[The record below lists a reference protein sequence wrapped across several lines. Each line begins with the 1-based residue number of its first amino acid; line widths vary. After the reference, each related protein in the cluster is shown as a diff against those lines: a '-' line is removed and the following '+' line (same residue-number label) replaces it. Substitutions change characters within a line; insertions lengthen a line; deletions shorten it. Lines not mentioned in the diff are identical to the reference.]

1 MAVKDL
7 NEVAVIDG
15 EYVDKTEEI
24 VPARASEIALE
35 INLIKREGAKKLRGL
50 LEDAIEIGRL
60 LCEAKETVPHGAW
73 GNWLEQNVNYKTST
87 ANNLMRLYKEQEH
100 SAQLDM
106 FGENGFQMFEGLEP
120 SKVLELMRLPS
131 AARKE
136 FVESHDVAD
145 MSVREI
151 KAEVKAERKKREAAE
166 AEVDVLKGQVAE
178 AKQDA
183 ADARRKAEIAEDA
196 RVILSD
202 KLDEANRL
210 LEAAQ
215 VKAEISPEERAEIEK
230 EAKKAAEDAAKVKIE
245 AAKKKAE
252 KELEKAR
259 AEGKEALEKAK
270 AEQEQAIKT
279 AVEQARAEA
288 EIKAEQA
295 ASARIAELEEQLREQ
310 AALASPYRVRFGE
323 ALEGMKAAYGRMVA
337 VVEEAER
344 EEPAEGE
351 ILRGIL
357 SQVVGMLG

>member
-15 EYVDKTEEI
+15 EYVDKTEEV

-35 INLIKREGAKKLRGL
+35 INVIKRRAAEGL
-50 LEDAIEIGRL
+50 LKDYLEIGRL

-73 GNWLEQNVNYKTST
+73 GQWLEKNVGYSTSN
-87 ANNLMRLYKEQEH
+87 ANNMMRAYKEQDRA
-100 SAQLDM
+100 AQLDL
-106 FGENGFQMFEGLEP
+106 FGENSFEMFDGLEP
-120 SKVLELMRLPS
+120 SKVVELLRLPS
-131 AARKE
+131 AERKA
-136 FVESHDVAD
+136 FVDSHDVSD

-151 KAEVKAERKKREAAE
+151 KKEIKAEREAKE
-166 AEVDVLKGQVAE
+166 RAE
-178 AKQDA
+178 AKVAELETVALDA
-183 ADARRKAEIAEDA
+183 KQAAEDAERKAQIAEDA

-215 VKAEISPEERAEIEK
+215 AKAEISPEERAEIEK
-230 EAKKAAEDAAKVKIE
+230 EAKKAAEDAAKTKIE
-245 AAKKKAE
+245 AAKKKAD

-270 AEQEQAIKT
+270 AEQEQAVKAAT
-279 AVEQARAEA
+279 EQAKAEA
-288 EIKAEQA
+288 KAEAEQA

-344 EEPAEGE
+344 DDPAEGE

-357 SQVVGMLG
+357 SQVVDMLRG

>member
-15 EYVDKTEEI
+15 EYVDKTEEL
-24 VPARASEIALE
+24 VPARANEIALE
-35 INLIKREGAKKLRGL
+35 INIIKRRAAEGL
-50 LEDAIEIGRL
+50 LKDAIEIGRL
-60 LCEAKETVPHGAW
+60 LCEAKETVPRGKW
-73 GNWLEQNVNYKTST
+73 GEWLEENVAYSTST
-87 ANNLMRLYKEQEH
+87 ANNMMRLYNEQEKA
-100 SAQLDM
+100 AQLDL
-106 FGENGFQMFEGLEP
+106 FGENGFEMFEGLAP
-120 SKVLELMRLPS
+120 SKVVELMRLPS
-131 AARKE
+131 AERKA
-136 FVESHDVAD
+136 FMDNHDVAD

-151 KAEVKAERKKREAAE
+151 KKEVDEEKRKREAAE
-166 AEVDVLKGQVAE
+166 AEVSALKGQVAE
-178 AKQDA
+178 AARAAGDA
-183 ADARRKAEIAEDA
+183 ERRASIAEDA
-196 RVILSD
+196 RLILSD

-230 EAKKAAEDAAKVKIE
+230 EAKKAAEDAAKAKIE
-245 AAKKKAE
+245 AAKKKTD

-270 AEQEQAIKT
+270 AEQEQAIRT

-323 ALEGMKAAYGRMVA
+323 ALEGMKAAYARMVA

-357 SQVVGMLG
+357 SQVVDMLRG